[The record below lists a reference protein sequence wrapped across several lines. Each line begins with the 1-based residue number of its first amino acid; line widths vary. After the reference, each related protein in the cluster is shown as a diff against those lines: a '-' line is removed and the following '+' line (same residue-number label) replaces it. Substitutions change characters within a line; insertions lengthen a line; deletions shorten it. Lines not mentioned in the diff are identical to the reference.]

1 MGVCVN
7 LSHSPQNESI
17 IKLDDND
24 NSNIINQL
32 INSKDNTLNKI
43 KISQVDIN
51 LIPIKINDNSQMNN
65 KEFEISKKKQMNNSK
80 EQKNLNISKNFVQ
93 NSLKKE
99 ENILKKKNLHL
110 NQDNSN
116 DKSFISNKNLVKPF
130 LDLELIEENMKMT
143 EGENVTMMKNY
154 STKSVYRPIFTRL
167 LKHSKNKEKIK

>member
-7 LSHSPQNESI
+7 LSLSPQNESI

-99 ENILKKKNLHL
+99 ENILKKKI
-110 NQDNSN
+110 
-116 DKSFISNKNLVKPF
+116 FI
-130 LDLELIEENMKMT
+130 
-143 EGENVTMMKNY
+143 
-154 STKSVYRPIFTRL
+154 
-167 LKHSKNKEKIK
+167 